1 MAFRYAALMQLFHA
15 CGIAVSLVSCAVL
28 SGHVPQPTE
37 PGLVFQWSPTKA
49 KIEGTS
55 ATDAT
60 GKVRLKVVGRPTLA
74 KIGPGEGTA
83 FDGTGACLM
92 LAEDIAKNRTALP
105 TREFTASAWVNLT
118 ETAEYGSIIGAV
130 QDNGGAEKG
139 WLLGYTKD
147 AFYLGVASKGAADAD
162 GKLTYLRG
170 ATKISPGHWYHVVGT
185 YDGATMRLYVNGKLD
200 AESKE
205 QSGDILYPD
214 HAPFA
219 IDAYIDDD
227 ERHPMNGAIADLRLY
242 TRVLGVDAI
251 TQESAAGAALTSFV
265 PVVDPSQ
272 TFIVKPYLQFATTDS
287 IRIMWESGLPTTGT
301 VEYGPSL
308 PLTLRAES
316 SAEQTMHDV
325 LLSGLAPQTQYF
337 YRVTCR
343 RSDGSE
349 FRSEVLTLQTAVRP
363 GSPFAFA
370 VIGDTQR
377 NAPVIATLQKFA
389 YSLRPNFEIH
399 CGDVVDRGPD
409 KDEWTKELL
418 AGSNVLM
425 SRAPLY
431 PCIGNHE
438 QNHSLYYQ
446 YFSLPNPEYYY
457 TYTYGNAQFFV
468 LDTNKPVGPGS
479 EQWEWLDRELGKS
492 TATWKFAYHHHPV
505 YSSDENDYGDTYK
518 GASTFGDMRVRPL
531 AQLYEKHKLDIAFT
545 GHIHVYERT
554 WPILADKV
562 VEKGGV
568 VYVTSGGG
576 GGGLEAPAPTRTWFS
591 KRFYSGHHMCYVAI
605 NGKTLEFQ
613 AFDLEGRLF
622 DQFDIRKGE

>member
-1 MAFRYAALMQLFHA
+1 MRHRPRSATLLLAALMP
-15 CGIAVSLVSCAVL
+15 L
-28 SGHVPQPTE
+28 STLAAGLQPTD
-37 PGLVFQWSPTKA
+37 PGLVFRWSPADAT
-49 KIEGTS
+49 ITGTTG
-55 ATDAT
+55 ADAT
-60 GKVRLKVVGRPTLA
+60 GKVKVKVVGRPGRST
-74 KIGPGEGTA
+74 IGPGEGTT
-83 FDGTGACLM
+83 FDGACL
-92 LAEDIAKNRTALP
+92 LLSEDIATDRTALP
-105 TREFTASAWVNLT
+105 TREFTVSAWVNLA
-118 ETAEYGSIIGAV
+118 ETLEYGGIIGAV
-130 QDNGGAEKG
+130 QDNGPAEKG
-139 WLLGYTKD
+139 WLLGYTND
-147 AFYLGVASKGAADAD
+147 AFYLGLASVGGADDD

-170 ATKISPGHWYHVVGT
+170 ATKITTGRWYHVVGT

-205 QSGDILYPD
+205 QSGDILYPA

-219 IDAYIDDD
+219 MAAYIDED
-227 ERHPMNGAIADLRLY
+227 ERHLMNGAIADLRLY
-242 TRVLGVDAI
+242 SRVLGVDAI

-272 TFIVKPYLQFATTDS
+272 TFIVNPYLQFATTNS
-287 IRIMWESGLPTTGT
+287 MRVLWESGVPTTGF
-301 VEYGPSL
+301 VEYAETL

-316 SAEQTMHDV
+316 SPEQTLHDV
-325 LLSGLAPQTQYF
+325 LLTGLKPQTQYL

-349 FRSEVLTLQTAVRP
+349 FRSDILTLQTAVLP
-363 GSPFAFA
+363 DNPFAFA

-377 NAPVIATLQKFA
+377 NPTVIAALQKFA

-409 KDEWTKELL
+409 KNEWTRELL

-468 LDTNKPVGPGS
+468 LDTNKPVGPRS
-479 EQWEWLDRELGKS
+479 EQWEWLDRELARS
-492 TATWKFAYHHHPV
+492 TAKWKFAYHHHPV

-518 GASTFGDMRVRPL
+518 GASFFGDKRVRPL
-531 AQLYEKHKLDIAFT
+531 AALYEKHNVDIVFT

-554 WPILADKV
+554 WPIRADKA

-576 GGGLEAPAPTRTWFS
+576 GGGLEAPAPSRTWFS
-591 KRFYSGHHMCYVAI
+591 KRFFSGHHICYVGI
-605 NGKTLEFQ
+605 NAGTLEFQ
-613 AFDLEGRLF
+613 AFDIEGRLF
-622 DQFDIRKGE
+622 DQFEIRKPE